1 MAKTQIMVVEDES
14 IVAEDIKRSL
24 QNMGYEVPAVLSSG
38 EDAVKKAEE
47 LRPDLILM
55 DIVLRNKMNGIDAA
69 SHIRS
74 ILNIPIVYLTAYA
87 DEKTLERAKIT
98 EPFGYIIKPFEDR
111 ELHSIIEIA
120 LHKHGI
126 ERKLQESQQ
135 WLATVLRSIGDAVIT
150 TDGEGRVIY
159 VNPVAEAVTGWRLG
173 EAKGKAL
180 ETVFKIISEE
190 TEEEAESPVNK
201 VLKAGVIVGLA
212 NHTLLITRD
221 GTRVAIDDSGAP
233 IKDEKGN
240 ILGVVLVF
248 RDIRERRSI
257 EKDLAR
263 RVEEL
268 ESFYHMAIGRE
279 LKMKDLKEEI
289 EALKTE
295 LSQYKLNAA
304 QGPH

>member
-212 NHTLLITRD
+212 NHTLLI
-221 GTRVAIDDSGAP
+221 
-233 IKDEKGN
+233 
-240 ILGVVLVF
+240 
-248 RDIRERRSI
+248 
-257 EKDLAR
+257 
-263 RVEEL
+263 
-268 ESFYHMAIGRE
+268 
-279 LKMKDLKEEI
+279 
-289 EALKTE
+289 
-295 LSQYKLNAA
+295 
-304 QGPH
+304 